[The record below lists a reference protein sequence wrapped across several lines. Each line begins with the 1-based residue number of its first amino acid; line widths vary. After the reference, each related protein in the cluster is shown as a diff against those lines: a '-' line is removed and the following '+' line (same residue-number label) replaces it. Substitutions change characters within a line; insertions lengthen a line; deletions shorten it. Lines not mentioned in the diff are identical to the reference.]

1 MKIKR
6 KALVAISLIA
16 IVALMVGTVIAAA
29 PEEDPFTAIWQAI
42 FGIEEDVEDLQTE
55 IDYLDRLA
63 ELQSQVD
70 TLQAKVDLIDDPW
83 IEGPQGPQGE
93 TGPQG
98 PAGSQGATGPQG
110 PAGPQGPQGPPGS
123 FPNPDYDSGWIST
136 GTGSNTITH
145 NLGTTDIFVYVIGK
159 WGDKVNQYHFG
170 QDIYFDAE
178 DYVYESGLYWETTGI
193 NTISLRRGPTDIDW
207 ASARVLIWKL
217 P

>member
-83 IEGPQGPQGE
+83 IEGPEGPQGE

-98 PAGSQGATGPQG
+98 PAGPQGETGPQG
-110 PAGPQGPQGPPGS
+110 PAGPQGPQGPAGS
-123 FPNPDYDSGWIST
+123 FPNPDYDSGWVT
-136 GTGSNTITH
+136 TTDAGATINH
-145 NLGTTDIFVYVIGK
+145 NLGTKELFVYMIGK
-159 WGDKVNQYHFG
+159 TGDKIHQLDFG
-170 QDIYFDAE
+170 TDMIITEGDLFEYGA
-178 DYVYESGLYWETTGI
+178 YWETDGE
-193 NTISLRRGPTDIDW
+193 NTILIWRGVDDSFW
-207 ASARVLIWKL
+207 VEVRVLIWKL